1 MRGPLPGLGCT
12 RVEGSAAAFGPAARE
27 RQDTRGGAAH
37 SGPDLA
43 GRHPGG
49 SRGAPPKGASIAKS
63 HRGPGWPKALVTIA
77 RMPISEIL
85 LLGGAAFIAGA
96 LNSVAGGG
104 SFLTLPALALVG
116 VPLVSANAT
125 GTTALLPGY
134 LAGAWAFRRELAQPM
149 SPSLLRLTLLAV
161 VGGAA
166 GALLLLSTPN
176 KTFGQIVPWLLLAA
190 TLLFALGP
198 LLLRRRSA
206 QAAMAATAAAPAA
219 APAQAGWGASLAV
232 LAVAVYGGYFNGGL
246 GILLLAVLGA
256 IGMTQLHVMN
266 GIKNFVSAIL
276 TAIAVL
282 FYAADGAIVW
292 SHALGMMLAST
303 AGGYLGGALARK
315 LPPVA
320 IRTVV
325 VLTGAAM
332 TVAFFLAER

>member
-1 MRGPLPGLGCT
+1 
-12 RVEGSAAAFGPAARE
+12 
-27 RQDTRGGAAH
+27 
-37 SGPDLA
+37 
-43 GRHPGG
+43 
-49 SRGAPPKGASIAKS
+49 
-63 HRGPGWPKALVTIA
+63 
-77 RMPISEIL
+77 MPISEIL

-125 GTTALLPGY
+125 GTAALLPGY
-134 LAGAWAFRRELAQPM
+134 LAGVWAFRRELAQPM
-149 SPSLLRLTLLAV
+149 SPSLRRLTALAV

-198 LLLRRRSA
+198 LLLRRRGA
-206 QAAMAATAAAPAA
+206 QAGAQTGAQTGAQNGAATGTPAGAAAPAR
-219 APAQAGWGASLAV
+219 AGWGASLAV

-256 IGMTQLHVMN
+256 IGMANLHVMN

-292 SHALGMMLAST
+292 PYALGMMLAAT
-303 AGGYLGGALARK
+303 AGGYIGGALARK

>member
-1 MRGPLPGLGCT
+1 M
-12 RVEGSAAAFGPAARE
+12 
-27 RQDTRGGAAH
+27 Q
-37 SGPDLA
+37 
-43 GRHPGG
+43 
-49 SRGAPPKGASIAKS
+49 
-63 HRGPGWPKALVTIA
+63 
-77 RMPISEIL
+77 MSEIL

-125 GTTALLPGY
+125 GTAALLPGY

-198 LLLRRRSA
+198 LLMRRRGA
-206 QAAMAATAAAPAA
+206 HAAMASAPAA
-219 APAQAGWGASLAV
+219 APAQAGWGASVAV

-246 GILLLAVLGA
+246 GILLLAVLGV

-292 SHALGMMLAST
+292 PYALGMMLAAT
-303 AGGYLGGALARK
+303 AGGYIGGALARK

>member
-1 MRGPLPGLGCT
+1 M
-12 RVEGSAAAFGPAARE
+12 
-27 RQDTRGGAAH
+27 
-37 SGPDLA
+37 
-43 GRHPGG
+43 
-49 SRGAPPKGASIAKS
+49 
-63 HRGPGWPKALVTIA
+63 ALVTIA

-125 GTTALLPGY
+125 GTAALLPGY

-149 SPSLLRLTLLAV
+149 SPSLRRLTALAV

-198 LLLRRRSA
+198 LLLRRRGA
-206 QAAMAATAAAPAA
+206 QAGAQTGAQTGAQNGAATGTPARAAAPAR
-219 APAQAGWGASLAV
+219 AGWGASLAV

-256 IGMTQLHVMN
+256 IGMANLHVMN

-292 SHALGMMLAST
+292 PYALGMMLAST
-303 AGGYLGGALARK
+303 AGGYIGGALARK